1 MNTFVNILILL
12 ALTVTML
19 SFIEENTYEP
29 FTGFF
34 GKVNQHFHKNK
45 RKMRYT
51 FFDTHNN
58 LVDSLKRTIRK
69 SGF

>member
-34 GKVNQHFHKNK
+34 DKVNQHYNQNK
-45 RKMRYT
+45 RKARYKL
-51 FFDTHNN
+51 FDAYSK
-58 LVDSLKRTIRK
+58 VADSVKRSIRK
-69 SGF
+69 SGL

>member
-34 GKVNQHFHKNK
+34 DKVNQHYNENK
-45 RKMRYT
+45 RKARRTFHHAHYKFFDSAKT
-51 FFDTHNN
+51 FF
-58 LVDSLKRTIRK
+58 RK

>member
-12 ALTVTML
+12 AWTVTML

-34 GKVNQHFHKNK
+34 DKVNQHYNENK
-45 RKMRYT
+45 RKARYNLYDLHSK
-51 FFDTHNN
+51 FFD
-58 LVDSLKRTIRK
+58 SAKRAIRK